1 MVEVNMS
8 SPSGNKSKTLRI
20 FCANCAHCKVVT
32 SSVGNGK
39 QYTLR
44 VRCAAGHWR
53 KKLGEEKI
61 HKYFTVARRSLAH
74 CPDYEG
80 MGDEQEFIKE
90 LKKTLPIN
98 DEVYN
103 NK

>member
-1 MVEVNMS
+1 MS
-8 SPSGNKSKTLRI
+8 VSVKKSKTGRI
-20 FCANCAHCKVVT
+20 FCANCIHCKVVP
-32 SSVGNGK
+32 SSSGNGK

-44 VRCAAGHWR
+44 VKCSAGLWK

-61 HKYFTVARRSLAH
+61 HKYFTVARRSLAS
-74 CPDYEG
+74 CPEYEG

-98 DEVYN
+98 DEVYS